1 MLPTIYEELIQFI
14 GNEVLQCS
22 LNGKRP
28 SARRDPVADRSHTD
42 LWTTLYGTWIHA
54 EITVKSFQDFFYY
67 QTKHPGITVH
77 TVFSEK
83 HQSEHVEFRAVDKV
97 CNLFGA
103 EFCDM
108 KRELLWRGV
117 VDRGI
122 LLKKKQLFLSSK
134 DF

>member
-1 MLPTIYEELIQFI
+1 MESVPLPAGIQLQIGLTLIS
-14 GNEVLQCS
+14 GL
-22 LNGKRP
+22 L
-28 SARRDPVADRSHTD
+28 
-42 LWTTLYGTWIHA
+42 LYGTWIHA

-108 KRELLWRGV
+108 KRELLLRGV

-122 LLKKKQLFLSSK
+122 LLKKKKQLFLSSK